1 MRTRKLRTRIL
12 ISFLS
17 IITVF
22 VVSIAVLGY
31 YIVENY
37 IIKLAQTR
45 VRNDL
50 NSARQIYGEETNNIR
65 DIIRFTAVR
74 FFIKD
79 TILANNLG
87 PLQKELERIRQSESL
102 DVLSLTDE
110 EGKVLVRACNPS
122 VSEDSRAQDDFVS
135 SVLSRKEVIAGTVIV
150 PEKELLK
157 EGPELAER
165 AHIEFIPTPRAKP
178 RPETEETAGMMI
190 KAAAPVFDYDG
201 GLIGVLYGGILL
213 NRNYDIVDR
222 VIETVY
228 QDVKYKGKDIGTATI
243 FQGDVRVSTNVR
255 NADGSR
261 AIGTRV
267 SQEVYDR
274 VLVKGLRWI
283 DRAFVVTDWYKTAY
297 EPIRDING
305 KIIGILYVG
314 TLERPFINIAKN
326 VFLVFLVIVL
336 IATFIADVLAL
347 ILAGIVSRP
356 LTSLV
361 DATNKLSKGNLGYEV
376 DAETGTL
383 ELNILARSF
392 NNMSVRLDERE
403 QNLRILNEN
412 LAALN
417 KAYLD
422 LVGFVSHELKGILA
436 STFANTYAVLDGL
449 YGDIN
454 SGQKAALCS
463 VAKNLDYLA
472 ATLIKFINLS
482 RIEKGE
488 LELNPTEVWLRKDVF
503 EPSLEAFAHEIAEKD
518 MEVIND
524 IAPDIKVK
532 GDRDLLIVAANNLI
546 GNAVKYGFD
555 KGKVKLGSK
564 DIGNKTQIE
573 IYNDSRPI
581 QEEEKTRLFKKFSR
595 LDVPETREV
604 KGTGL
609 GLFITREIIAK
620 HGGDIWVEP
629 REHGNSFIFQI
640 TNGFTTCDKDRNSQ
654 ENIMAKKTILWVE
667 DDREVISAYKPHFE
681 KRGWEIHSA
690 FSAEEGK
697 ALARKVKPDLIIMD
711 IIMTGQHGYAAIK
724 DLKNE
729 AEFEDLP
736 IVIYSGV
743 TRRWGETTASR
754 QDALLTEADEFVD
767 KAEKPDV
774 LLSTISK
781 YLSSPVARDS

>member
-1 MRTRKLRTRIL
+1 MKTRRLRMRIL
-12 ISFLS
+12 ISFFS

-22 VVSIAVLGY
+22 VVSIAVLGFY
-31 YIVENY
+31 VIENY
-37 IIKLAQTR
+37 IIELAQTR

-50 NSARQIYGEETNNIR
+50 NSARQMYREETENIR

-87 PLQKELERIRQSESL
+87 SLQKELEKIRQAESL

-110 EGKVLVRACNPS
+110 EGKVLVRARNPS
-122 VSEDSRAQDDFVS
+122 VSEDSQAQDDFVG
-135 SVLSRKEVIAGTVIV
+135 SVLSRKDVVAGTVIV
-150 PEKELLK
+150 PGKELLK
-157 EGPELAER
+157 EGAELAER
-165 AHIEFIPTPRAKP
+165 AYVELMPTPKAKP
-178 RPETEETAGMMI
+178 RPETEQTAGMMI
-190 KAAAPVFDYDG
+190 KAAAPVSGYDG
-201 GLIGVLYGGILL
+201 RLIGVLYGGILL

-222 VIETVY
+222 VKETVY
-228 QDVKYKGKDIGTATI
+228 QGIKYKGKDIGTATI

-267 SQEVYDR
+267 SEEVYDQ
-274 VLVKGLRWI
+274 VLVKGLPWI

-297 EPIRDING
+297 EPIRDFNG
-305 KIIGILYVG
+305 KTIGILYVG
-314 TLERPFINIAKN
+314 TLEKPFINIAKN
-326 VFLVFLVIVL
+326 VFLVFLAIVL
-336 IATFIADVLAL
+336 IATFIAVVLAL

-403 QNLRILNEN
+403 QNLRTSNEN

-417 KAYLD
+417 KTYLD
-422 LVGFVSHELKGILA
+422 LVGFVSHELKGVLA
-436 STFANTYAVLDGL
+436 STFANTYSVMDGL
-449 YGDIN
+449 YGVIN
-454 SGQKAALCS
+454 SKQKAALCS

-472 ATLIKFINLS
+472 ATLSKFINLS

-488 LELNPTEVWLRKDVF
+488 FELNPTEVRLREDVF
-503 EPSLEAFAHEIAEKD
+503 APSLDAFAREIAKKN

-524 IAPDIKVK
+524 IAPNRKVK

-555 KGKVKLGSK
+555 KGKVILGSK
-564 DIGNKTQIE
+564 DVGNKTQIE

-581 QEEEKTRLFKKFSR
+581 QEEEKTTLFKKFSR

-609 GLFITREIIAK
+609 GLFITREIIAE

-640 TNGFTTCDKDRNSQ
+640 TNGFTTCDNDRNSQ

-667 DDREVISAYKPHFE
+667 DDREVISAFEPHFE
-681 KRGWEIHSA
+681 KKGWEICSA
-690 FSAEEGK
+690 SSAEEGK

-729 AEFEDLP
+729 PEFENLP
-736 IVIYSGV
+736 IVIYSGI
-743 TRRWGETTASR
+743 TRRWSETTASR

-767 KAEKPDV
+767 KGEKPDV
-774 LLSTISK
+774 LLSTVHRCL
-781 YLSSPVARDS
+781 YTQVA